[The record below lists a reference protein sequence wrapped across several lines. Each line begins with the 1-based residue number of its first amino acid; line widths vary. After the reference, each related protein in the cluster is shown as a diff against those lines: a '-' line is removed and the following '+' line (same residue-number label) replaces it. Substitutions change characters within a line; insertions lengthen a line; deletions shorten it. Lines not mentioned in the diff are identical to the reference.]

1 MNRKDFLKS
10 ILVGA
15 AIAPTLI
22 AAKADPVQT
31 ANDFNLINSVKDPV
45 SFAGNGVG
53 IYNDYDAFEKPYIIT
68 GRTITIDGI
77 HDSHG
82 GQINA
87 LMMDRTARNY
97 VINLP
102 ADASLNT
109 SFCTGFEK
117 ASTLVFSGYLT
128 QYEIGDTIS
137 IQVMCTD
144 PKLDFQYL

>member
-22 AAKADPVQT
+22 AAKADSVQT

-45 SFAGNGVG
+45 SFVGNGIE
-53 IYNDYDAFEKPYIIT
+53 IYDDFRELFSHVRYIS
-68 GRTITIDGI
+68 GRTITIEGI
-77 HDSHG
+77 DESHA
-82 GQINA
+82 GQVNA

-102 ADASLNT
+102 ARLNT
-109 SFCTGFEK
+109 SFCSRFEK
-117 ASTLVFSGYLT
+117 PSTLVFSGYLT

-137 IQVMCTD
+137 IQVMCTN